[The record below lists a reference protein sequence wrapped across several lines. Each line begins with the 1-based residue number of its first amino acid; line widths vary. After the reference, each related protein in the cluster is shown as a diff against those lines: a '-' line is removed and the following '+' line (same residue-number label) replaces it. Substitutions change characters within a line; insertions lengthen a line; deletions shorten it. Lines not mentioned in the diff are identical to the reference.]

1 VQTVVHSHYYDAFIT
16 GLPDQPFRTSSAT
29 QAFDFGAS
37 TVFDGKLTVSET
49 QRHWERLHCT

>member
-1 VQTVVHSHYYDAFIT
+1 MQTVVHSHYYDAFIT

-37 TVFDGKLTVSET
+37 TVFDGE
-49 QRHWERLHCT
+49 